1 MCKYHIISR
10 VWLNLDV
17 SLSAFKS
24 TILRLSNEF
33 WISLREKYLEKESVE
48 ILNSI
53 FAILNFYFTELL
65 FQKINLGRLISNDW
79 TILLQGNEESKE
91 NWKESKNRWFLP
103 FSRLANDQN
112 IEEIMFTLSL
122 FSHIFYRE
130 LEIFERM
137 KWKKFNSKWF
147 NSIRFDFLI
156 LIIFEK

>member
-1 MCKYHIISR
+1 MR
-10 VWLNLDV
+10 FWT
-17 SLSAFKS
+17 F
-24 TILRLSNEF
+24 ILQ
-33 WISLREKYLEKESVE
+33 
-48 ILNSI
+48 
-53 FAILNFYFTELL
+53 T
-65 FQKINLGRLISNDW
+65 QKINLGRLISNDW

-130 LEIFERM
+130 LKIFERM

-147 NSIRFDFLI
+147 DKIRFLNLNYFRKIIKEMKNSFRDRNVRIKWVEPNI
-156 LIIFEK
+156 LWAVSRINL

>member
-1 MCKYHIISR
+1 MR
-10 VWLNLDV
+10 FWT
-17 SLSAFKS
+17 F
-24 TILRLSNEF
+24 ILQ
-33 WISLREKYLEKESVE
+33 
-48 ILNSI
+48 
-53 FAILNFYFTELL
+53 T
-65 FQKINLGRLISNDW
+65 QKINLGRLISNDW

-147 NSIRFDFLI
+147 DKIRFLNLNYFRKIIKEMKNSFRDRNVRIKWVEPNI
-156 LIIFEK
+156 LWAVSRINL

>member
-1 MCKYHIISR
+1 MCKYHVISR

-24 TILRLSNEF
+24 TILRY
-33 WISLREKYLEKESVE
+33 WV
-48 ILNSI
+48 
-53 FAILNFYFTELL
+53 LNFVEREISRKGICWNIKFDFCDFELL
-65 FQKINLGRLISNDW
+65 FYRLKRLIWNGW
-79 TILLQGNEESKE
+79 FRMIERFFSKE
-91 NWKESKNRWFLP
+91 TKSPRKIGRNRWFLP